1 MTRRTNDRKPTITSP
16 GTTHLAQAAR
26 GLRARHPSL
35 DKDVADVH
43 HGDNCQLH
51 QMIVHAQ
58 TGDEDAALTAIW
70 ALLPRLC
77 AVVIQRHPVHA
88 WSTTIDD
95 YIALSYL
102 TIADVNTAGS
112 TAFLADKIIARTRRR
127 YERAS
132 ERERDRPVACDEQL
146 LEALGGCT
154 MDNLED
160 RVLARLELD
169 GLLQAVRD
177 GLLTPG
183 AWGNLVGLRV
193 GRSPDRPATD
203 SERTALR
210 RAQRRLDDWRAEA
223 A

>member
-1 MTRRTNDRKPTITSP
+1 MTRRANDRKPTITSH
-16 GTTHLAQAAR
+16 GTTQLAQAAR
-26 GLRARHPSL
+26 RLRVRHPSL
-35 DKDVADVH
+35 DNSVAH
-43 HGDNCQLH
+43 IHQGDGCQLL
-51 QMIVHAQ
+51 QMIVDAQ
-58 TGDEDAALTAIW
+58 AGDEDAALMAIW

-88 WSTTIDD
+88 WSATIDD

-102 TIADVNTAGS
+102 TIADVDTAES

-132 ERERDRPVACDEQL
+132 RQDRDRPVAVDEPV
-146 LEALGGCT
+146 LEAIGGRT
-154 MDNLED
+154 MDVED

-169 GLLQAVRD
+169 GLLQAVRH
-177 GLLTPG
+177 GLLTPA
-183 AWGNLVGLRV
+183 AWSNLVGLRV
-193 GRSPDRPATD
+193 GRSPDRRATD
-203 SERTALR
+203 SERTALK